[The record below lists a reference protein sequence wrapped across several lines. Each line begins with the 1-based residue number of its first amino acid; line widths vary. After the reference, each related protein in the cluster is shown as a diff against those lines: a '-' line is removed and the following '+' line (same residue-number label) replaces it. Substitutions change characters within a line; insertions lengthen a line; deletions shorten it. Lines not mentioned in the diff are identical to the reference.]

1 MKFTDIQ
8 KIDDLPTLKSIILS
22 DVPDYYIFQAMKRY
36 IELGGNREILYS
48 VLFENK
54 FSRSLR
60 ISLSTLVDDYDT
72 LVKFTEMMRDPM
84 LNMQKYL
91 WDDDPI
97 GLFYQ
102 EQGMKL
108 TNEFAF
114 LVTKVSDKYLFDV
127 IQKFHDADRTPN
139 ACAQYMILRITDT
152 FTLMSLKLI
161 LPPCYQSD
169 IMFQLKRQTR

>member
-1 MKFTDIQ
+1 VKFKDIQ

-22 DVPDYYIFQAMKRY
+22 DIPDYFIFQAMRRY
-36 IELGGNREILYS
+36 IELGGNRENLYS
-48 VLFENK
+48 ILFDNN

-84 LNMQKYL
+84 LNVQKYL

-102 EQGMKL
+102 KQGKKL

-114 LVTKVSDKYLFDV
+114 LVTKLPGKYLFDV
-127 IQKFHDADRTPN
+127 IQKFHDADSTPN

-152 FTLMSLKLI
+152 FILMSLKLI

-169 IMFQLKRQTR
+169 IRFQLKRQTR